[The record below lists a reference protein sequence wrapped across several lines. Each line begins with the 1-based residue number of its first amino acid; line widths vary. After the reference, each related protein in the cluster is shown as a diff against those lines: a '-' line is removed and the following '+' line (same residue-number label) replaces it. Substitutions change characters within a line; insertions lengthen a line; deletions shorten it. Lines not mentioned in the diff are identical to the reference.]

1 MQRIALSLLVLAFC
15 SVAVAFAPRSV
26 RVSSMVR
33 TRMAKE
39 EQTITDLNLEQMFDT
54 FEAADKKVSAS
65 ELPKGV
71 VSKYDDKKS
80 TVQDGSEGSSSAA
93 PIIALV
99 AVAGLAAVFASKMM

>member
-1 MQRIALSLLVLAFC
+1 MQRIALLILAFC
-15 SVAVAFAPRSV
+15 SIALAFAPRSN
-26 RVSSMVR
+26 RITTMVR
-33 TRMAKE
+33 TRMAKAE

-65 ELPKGV
+65 DLPKGA

-80 TVQDGSEGSSSAA
+80 TVTDSSDSSSSAA

-99 AVAGLAAVFASKMM
+99 AVAGLAAIVASKMM